1 MYGRGQP
8 RRPASQAAHCMASHL
23 APGGSTSRS
32 NVGCMLFSHVDLRVR
47 DRVQAAAFYDAILN
61 LLGAVK
67 FEGAKFTTWSVP
79 DDADP
84 ERRPN
89 EWFGIVE
96 DPTMTPGPSRIAFL
110 APSRGTVDAIATY
123 LPAIGARAVE
133 MPHEAYGPS
142 YYACFFDDPDGNKL
156 EVFAER

>member
-1 MYGRGQP
+1 
-8 RRPASQAAHCMASHL
+8 
-23 APGGSTSRS
+23 
-32 NVGCMLFSHVDLRVR
+32 MLLSHVDLRVR

-67 FEGAKFTTWSVP
+67 HEGSKFTTWSIPPYDTPV
-79 DDADP
+79 DW
-84 ERRPN
+84 RPN

-96 DPTMTPGPSRIAFL
+96 DPEMAPGPNRVAFL

-123 LPAIGARAVE
+123 LVAIGARSIE
-133 MPHEAYGPS
+133 MPHEAYGPT
-142 YYACFFDDPDGNKL
+142 YYACFFEDPDGNKL